1 MSIKRN
7 NRGSVLVAVLWCLVL
22 LSVLVLGLLHAT
34 RTDLRLV
41 KNYGDR
47 IQAHYLALAG
57 LERAKAVV
65 YHDCVTR
72 RQTATSHTGSVY
84 DDNQSFRNIEFGRG
98 HFSVLRPADGDESG
112 PVFGVSDEESRLDVN
127 TAATNELTRISGLKA
142 NIAAAIV
149 DWRSGTNAQVA
160 GGAGPDYYAS
170 LQPPYE
176 SRNAPFQTI
185 RELLMVKGVT
195 QEDLL
200 GDDSDRATEPEALSS
215 ELGGF
220 FDAGWASDFTVQST
234 DKNAAADG
242 KDRVNIQTGDQAALT
257 GVQGVT
263 PEMARAII
271 AYRGQ
276 HQFQTIGDLLDVP
289 LPQQGGGDI
298 NNNGANPNGPRA
310 FTQELFEQTADSFT
324 TDNATDQSGLIN
336 INTAPQSVLRCLP
349 GIDDNLARAIISR
362 RQSTGY
368 FANIAYLLEIPDLT
382 QDIFK
387 QVAPLVTARSETFRI
402 ISEGRV
408 GSDGARQRIEA
419 ILHISPHDMR
429 LLSYREDL

>member
-1 MSIKRN
+1 MLRQRH
-7 NRGSVLVAVLWCLVL
+7 NRGSVLVAVLWCLAL

-34 RTDLRLV
+34 RMDLRLV

-72 RQTATSHTGSVY
+72 RQTATSHNGSVY
-84 DDNQSFRNIEFGRG
+84 DDNQDFRDIQFGRG
-98 HFSVLRPADGDESG
+98 HFSVLRPPEGGESG
-112 PVFGVSDEESRLDVN
+112 VVFGVSDEESRLDVN
-127 TAATNELTRISGLKA
+127 TAATNELTRITGLTA
-142 NIAAAIV
+142 SVAAAIV

-160 GGAGPDYYAS
+160 GGAGPDYYAN

-200 GDDSDRATEPEALSS
+200 GDDSDRANEPEALSS

-220 FDAGWASDFTVQST
+220 FDAGWASLFTVQST
-234 DKNAAADG
+234 DKNISADG
-242 KDRVNIQTGDQAALT
+242 KDRINIQNADQAALAA
-257 GVQGVT
+257 VQGVT
-263 PEMARAII
+263 PQIAQAII
-271 AYRGQ
+271 TYRGQ
-276 HQFQTIGDLLDVP
+276 HQFQTIGDLLDVTM
-289 LPQQGGGDI
+289 PQQGQDVNG
-298 NNNGANPNGPRA
+298 NNNTNGPHA
-310 FTQELFEQTADSFT
+310 FSQELFEQTADSFT
-324 TDNATDQSGLIN
+324 AGGDTDQSGLIN

-349 GIDDNLARAIISR
+349 GVDDNLAHAIISR
-362 RQSTGY
+362 RRSNGY
-368 FANIAYLLEIPDLT
+368 FANIAGLLDVPDLT
-382 QDIFK
+382 EDIFK
-387 QVAPLVTARSETFRI
+387 QVAPLVTARSETYRI

-419 ILHISPHDMR
+419 VVHISPHEMR